1 MTDAFHSPA
10 IELRGLRLAFSAN
23 PILSGIDLSV
33 AAGERLALIGPSGSG
48 KSTLLRC
55 VNGLERPDEG
65 EVFIFGEPL
74 ARQGRS
80 RVQARRRMGMI
91 FQHFN
96 LYSMKTVLENVTLA
110 PIAVGGLKKT
120 EAERI
125 ARTCLGRVDVSTLA
139 DKYPFQISGG
149 QQQRVAIARALAM
162 QPEILLLDEPTSA
175 LDPELVQSML
185 ELIQSLA
192 GDGMTILCVTH
203 EINFARRLADRI
215 LFMAEGRIL
224 ESGRPDELLD
234 RPRSERLKS
243 FLATLGSSRAQ
254 AEAITG

>member
-1 MTDAFHSPA
+1 MHQVAIQVDGVTKIYGNRTILDA
-10 IELRGLRLAFSAN
+10 IRLDVREGETLV
-23 PILSGIDLSV
+23 ILG
-33 AAGERLALIGPSGSG
+33 GSGSG

-65 EVFIFGEPL
+65 EVLIFGEPL

-110 PIAVGGLKKT
+110 PIAVGGLKKA

-243 FLATLGSSRAQ
+243 FFATLGSSRAQ